1 MKKLVL
7 TILIFSFFASYSQ
20 DELIINDAAYEKN
33 NNYDFILGNGIN
45 FSFDDNK
52 HVFGIGGMAQSRYL
66 HVNSLDTT
74 LNPSNYLSIK
84 RSYFNMNGK
93 LNNGLFTFLIQ
104 TNFSESF
111 PLLDAWAGYHPND
124 NISFFFGQKLS
135 PINNLSMQIMEYDLQ
150 FASRNYL
157 SQNFSNFGREFGFFL
172 ESKFSLGNLGIK
184 PILSLTSGDGINS
197 FGENS
202 LDSDQGGFKYGGRL
216 NFYPMG
222 FFKTNNEYIG
232 HDLLKEDNLKLMVGA
247 ASSLNIGASH
257 KVGEGHY
264 NQDLISD
271 GTFMFYNA
279 DSTLENKLPN
289 YLKNNIDVLAKFKGF
304 NLLFEYVNTA
314 AYNLQGTAINTSGTL
329 LDTTQISEYLVL
341 GNAYNI
347 QIGYL
352 FENDLSVDIRWG
364 QSFKEFLF
372 NENSILKNYDN
383 MAFGISKYFSNRAVK
398 TQLMGRYL
406 NFYENFD
413 LNQLSIEI
421 LFQIKF

>member
-66 HVNSLDTT
+66 HVNPLDTT
-74 LNPSNYLSIK
+74 LNSSNYLSIK
-84 RSYFNMNGK
+84 RSYFNMNGN

-184 PILSLTSGDGINS
+184 PILALTSGDGINS